1 MKFNIIG
8 YSFYGKSTGYYNI
21 SKEGL
26 VGGGEVYLYD
36 FAKCLLKEGHEV
48 TVLQAS
54 DVNKVFDLD
63 GIRVKAFK
71 IPFNFKGSLGI
82 LSRYG
87 SFNLFWKK
95 HLDKDVDRIHFHDF
109 MHAVPFGNKN
119 MTGTSHG
126 ITWDNPYFVNWN
138 KQGFQLRVYRNFIRP
153 IAKNAIKRL
162 GKVVANDTFLLRF
175 VQSEMPQYRDKVEVI
190 FNYVN
195 LDVFN
200 PDNKPSFRL
209 KNFKFKD
216 RKIVLFPRNFGY
228 GRGGLLTVEALKII
242 VKKYPDV
249 LLLMT
254 GEGPEKNLV
263 KKKVKE
269 YNLEDNVVFLGH
281 QDHFKDMP
289 GLFSSADVVI
299 VPSISTEGTSLS
311 ALEAMASKKP
321 VVVTNVGGLLDIV
334 IDGFNGLVCK
344 PNPFSLAEKIMF
356 YFDNPSEA
364 KKIASKGYEWV
375 KKYHNYK
382 LWCKKYKE
390 ALNF

>member
-1 MKFNIIG
+1 MKFNIVG
-8 YSFYGKSTGYYNI
+8 YSFYGKSTGYYNL

-36 FAKCLLKEGHEV
+36 FAKFLLNEGHDV

-54 DVNKVFDLD
+54 DKNVNFELD
-63 GIRVKAFK
+63 GIKVKAFRV
-71 IPFNFKGSLGI
+71 PFNFKGSLGI

-95 HLDKDVDRIHFHDF
+95 HLDKNVDRVHLHDF

-126 ITWDNPYFVNWN
+126 ITWDNPYFVKWN
-138 KQGFQLRVYRNFIRP
+138 KQGLQLRAYRNFIRP
-153 IAKNAIKRL
+153 IAKGSIKRL
-162 GKVVANDTFLLRF
+162 GKVIANDTFLLRF
-175 VQSEMPQYRDKVEVI
+175 VQSEMPQYRDKIEVI
-190 FNYVN
+190 YNYVN
-195 LDVFN
+195 LDIFN
-200 PDNKPSFRL
+200 PENKPLFRI
-209 KNFKFKD
+209 NNPQFKD
-216 RKIVLFPRNFGY
+216 RKIILFPRNFGY
-228 GRGGLLTVEALKII
+228 GRGGLLTVEALKI
-242 VKKYPDV
+242 VVEKYPEV

-254 GEGPEKNLV
+254 GEGPEKVLV
-263 KKKVKE
+263 KRKVEE
-269 YNLEDNVVFLGH
+269 YNLKNHVIFLGH

-289 GLFSSADVVI
+289 GLFSSSDIVL

-311 ALEAMASKKP
+311 ALEAMASKKN

-344 PNPFSLAEKIMF
+344 PNPKSLAEKILF
-356 YFDNPSEA
+356 YLDNKVES
-364 KKIASKGYEWV
+364 KKIAENAYNWV

-390 ALNF
+390 ALDI